1 MNSQHVEERGS
12 KGSKGSAR
20 QGQGGQGG
28 KQSPAVVSDREKLA
42 EEETVALARKG
53 GRTDP
58 ALSEPDEHQI
68 SLQEAT
74 GGLAVILG
82 QLVAYFHSRAHIDDL
97 DVLSFSLH
105 HLFCRIDF
113 LYGRALP
120 TLMALTAGR
129 EKTGQSLHS
138 DVRRRQQIWAQLHT
152 INRAL
157 DRMEPLC
164 HLLSDATECILE
176 RFDASSEMLAFS
188 DLDAELEAAAL
199 QQEAQEEDGH
209 SFTILDAQRWEQAFS
224 AVSQCLMRWQEHYS
238 ALIPFAAQFPHLLS
252 SIAALPEMDA
262 AFATILDSAG
272 AIFGDILP
280 GFRAILTAD
289 EAMTAALL
297 YDLMQQSD
305 QLLMKFDTTLEPMNL
320 LIKRYAVGPGLSS

>member
-1 MNSQHVEERGS
+1 MKSQNVEERGS
-12 KGSKGSAR
+12 DR
-20 QGQGGQGG
+20 QNR
-28 KQSPAVVSDREKLA
+28 KAAMSVSERERLA
-42 EEETVALARKG
+42 NEETVELARENVTVIPG
-53 GRTDP
+53 PTSTRIGEQNST
-58 ALSEPDEHQI
+58 
-68 SLQEAT
+68 LQAAT

-82 QLVAYFHSRAHIDDL
+82 QLVAYFHTRAHIDDL

-120 TLMALTAGR
+120 TLITLTKANAQDKPALAFH
-129 EKTGQSLHS
+129 Q

-176 RFDASSEMLAFS
+176 RFDASSEIVAFS
-188 DLDAELEAAAL
+188 ELDAELETAAAHQGKHDDDL
-199 QQEAQEEDGH
+199 HPFQL
-209 SFTILDAQRWEQAFS
+209 IDARRWEQAFT
-224 AVSQCLMRWQEHYS
+224 AVSQCLMLWQEHYS
-238 ALIPFAAQFPHLLS
+238 ALTPFATQFAHLLP
-252 SIAALPEMDA
+252 SITALPEMDA

-280 GFRAILTAD
+280 GFRAILQED

-305 QLLMKFDTTLEPMNL
+305 QLLMKFDTTLEPMNM